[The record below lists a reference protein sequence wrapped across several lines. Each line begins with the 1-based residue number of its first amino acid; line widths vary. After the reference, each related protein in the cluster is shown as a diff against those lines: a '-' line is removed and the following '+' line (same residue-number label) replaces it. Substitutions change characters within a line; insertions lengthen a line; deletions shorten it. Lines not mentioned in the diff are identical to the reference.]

1 MGTGRR
7 EVVRAA
13 IQLERDGQDFYLKA
27 AAEASNELGREM
39 LRSFADDEQRHIEWL
54 EAIVEGNV
62 PETEPP
68 QEIYD
73 RLSGIFADAPDELR
87 QAASGSSDDI
97 DAIQV
102 AIGMEDKSVAAYE
115 KWAKDAEDE
124 DIRELCGELAEFERL
139 HRRILENTIEY
150 LESTGDWFMQEEGW
164 IFDGG

>member
-1 MGTGRR
+1 MGTTRQDVIR
-7 EVVRAA
+7 TA

-27 AAEASNELGREM
+27 AADTSNELGRQM

-54 EAIVEGNV
+54 ETAVEGKI
-62 PETEPP
+62 PEMEPP

-73 RLSGIFADAPDELR
+73 RLRDIFADAPDELR
-87 QAASGSSDDI
+87 QAASGSNDDI
-97 DAIQV
+97 DAIRI
-102 AIGMEDKSVAAYE
+102 AIGMEDKSAAAYE
-115 KWAKDAEDE
+115 NWAKEAEDA

-164 IFDGG
+164 MFDGG